1 MRTFVCADRDPCPH
15 PPQLLLAD
23 DVTEV
28 VLPLATHWRAEEHPV
43 VLLAVLEPFL
53 AGG

>member
-15 PPQLLLAD
+15 PPQLLAD

-28 VLPLATHWRAEEHPV
+28 VLPLATHWLAEEHPV